1 MQIKLWSILF
11 LLSTLAACASTPSEV
26 RQEKKDN
33 EAAEINVQLAAGY
46 MRRGE
51 LEVAQEKLLR
61 AIKYDDEYV
70 PAYVTLAVLLTML
83 DRPEEAEE
91 RYLEALNLDSKDP
104 DLHNNYGTFL
114 CGIKKYHEAI
124 AEFEQ
129 TLRNQF
135 YKTPE
140 VAHANIGY
148 CLLQTE
154 KPNYKKIEKHLR
166 KALKLRPNMPTA
178 MLAMAEMGVATK
190 QYLMARAYSQ
200 RLHSFVEPTAHSL
213 WIQIQAEYAL
223 GDKKYFLKVS
233 KVLLDNFPKS
243 DEADKLMGLS
253 NL

>member
-1 MQIKLWSILF
+1 
-11 LLSTLAACASTPSEV
+11 
-26 RQEKKDN
+26 
-33 EAAEINVQLAAGY
+33 
-46 MRRGE
+46 
-51 LEVAQEKLLR
+51 
-61 AIKYDDEYV
+61 
-70 PAYVTLAVLLTML
+70 ML

-91 RYLEALNLDSKDP
+91 RYLEALNLDPKDP

-114 CGIKKYHEAI
+114 CGIKKYDEAI

-135 YKTPE
+135 YKSPE

-148 CLLQTE
+148 CLLQKE

-166 KALKLRPNMPTA
+166 KALKLRSNMPSA
-178 MLAMAEMGVATK
+178 MLAMAEMGIETK

-200 RLHSFVEPTAHSL
+200 RLHSFVNPSAHSL
-213 WIQIQAEYAL
+213 WIQIQAEHAL

-233 KVLLDNFPKS
+233 KILLDKYPNS

>member
-11 LLSTLAACASTPSEV
+11 LLSTLAACASTPGEV

-46 MRRGE
+46 IRRGE
-51 LEVAQEKLLR
+51 LEVAQEKLLK
-61 AIKYDDEYV
+61 AIKYDSEYV
-70 PAYVTLAVLLTML
+70 PAYTTLAVLLTML

-91 RYLEALNLDSKDP
+91 RYLEALNLDPKDP

-166 KALKLRPNMPTA
+166 KALKLRPDMPSA
-178 MLAMAEMGVATK
+178 MLAMAEMGIATK

-200 RLHSFVEPTAHSL
+200 RLHSVVEPTAHSL
-213 WIQIQAEYAL
+213 WIQIQAEHAL
-223 GDKKYFLKVS
+223 GDKKYFLRVS
-233 KVLLDNFPKS
+233 KVLLEKFPKS